1 MQEIVGYKSIA
12 LDIAQRIVSGEFPV
26 QSKISGRTLL
36 ASHYNVSPETIRKAI
51 GLLKDENIVSVSQG
65 KEIVVIS
72 DQNAYEY
79 VTRNNY
85 LKSVYSLKQDLQ
97 QLLLQKKEIDSK
109 FEALLSEIITT
120 SDRLQNLKPY
130 HPAEIKVSENSH
142 AVGKTIAN
150 LQFWQNTGATIVALR
165 RGTQVSISP
174 GPHVIL
180 GANDVIVV
188 VGDGQV
194 QKKDRIFLSTY
205 SDRRNKIKSILERL
219 SEGIKCP
226 GNLFFFLFKKIN
238 HFLTNNLILI

>member
-1 MQEIVGYKSIA
+1 MQEIMGYKSIA
-12 LDIAQRIVSGEFPV
+12 LDIAQRIVSGELPV
-26 QSKISGRTLL
+26 NSRISGRTLL
-36 ASHYNVSPETIRKAI
+36 ASQYHVSPETIRKAM

-65 KEIVVIS
+65 KEIIIIS
-72 DQNAYEY
+72 DQNAFDY
-79 VTRNNY
+79 VTKSNY

-97 QLLLQKKEIDSK
+97 MLLIEKKEIDQK
-109 FEALLSEIITT
+109 FERLLTGIINA

-130 HPAEIKVSENSH
+130 HPVEITVHDYSH

-180 GANDVIVV
+180 RENDVIVV

-194 QKKDRIFLSTY
+194 QDRTEQFIKIMST
-205 SDRRNKIKSILERL
+205 E
-219 SEGIKCP
+219 
-226 GNLFFFLFKKIN
+226 
-238 HFLTNNLILI
+238 